1 MPLIS
6 RRRVLTDSIAL
17 VTGAALPN
25 CRPRFRTEPEGTT
38 SAARAV
44 NAARSFEGT
53 TLTIGSESGA
63 QAQCLLRYSGPL
75 WEKLTGIRV
84 NVVEMGL
91 PSQNVHRLRAEHEAR
106 TRNLDCASVAPA
118 WLAGLVADGAL
129 QPLDDYVE
137 HYMKA
142 GDLEDYLPRY
152 RTLGCQ
158 DGRRY
163 GLFDD
168 GDTLLLYYRKDLF
181 EDQAVR
187 AEFAARY
194 GRPLGDPKTWSWPA
208 FVDAARF
215 FTVPGEARYGLAPFT
230 QDLLW
235 AWFQVLFTSRGGRFF
250 DPRTMDTE
258 VGSEIGTRSMTDLLG
273 LGAWIPP
280 GGFAEGRPLFV
291 VSTWLSGS
299 AAMATFWPPLARWAE
314 GYGPAAIGATSPSLV
329 AGRTGYA
336 LLPGGSSHISV
347 GFVLSVLARS
357 QRKEAAYLFIQ
368 WLTSP
373 EVSLARVMLPY
384 GLRDPYRLSH
394 IESPAYRGL
403 WPSAPDY
410 LDTLEKAAD
419 RASLDLGIPGAMDYE
434 AAFRIAVTEIG
445 QGGGVESAVRRM
457 AATWDEI
464 TSGLGRERQRRAFAD
479 WLHTSSWP
487 GT

>member
-1 MPLIS
+1 M
-6 RRRVLTDSIAL
+6 
-17 VTGAALPN
+17 
-25 CRPRFRTEPEGTT
+25 
-38 SAARAV
+38 RAV
-44 NAARSFEGT
+44 NAARSFAGSS
-53 TLTIGSESGA
+53 LTIGSESGA

-75 WEKLTGIRV
+75 WERLTGIRV

-91 PSQNVHRLRAEHEAR
+91 PAQNERRLRAEHEAGMA
-106 TRNLDCASVAPA
+106 NLDCASVAPA

-129 QPLDDYVE
+129 QPLDDHVE
-137 HYMKA
+137 HYMLA
-142 GDLEDYLPRY
+142 EDLEDYLPRY
-152 RTLGCQ
+152 RTLGCH

-181 EDQAVR
+181 EDDAVR
-187 AEFAARY
+187 AAFAARY
-194 GRPLGDPKTWSWPA
+194 GRPLGDPRSWSWSDL
-208 FVDAARF
+208 VDAARF
-215 FTVPGEARYGLAPFT
+215 FTVPSEARYGLAPFT

-235 AWFQVLFTSRGGRFF
+235 AWFQSLFTSRGGRFF
-250 DPRTMDTE
+250 DPNTMETE
-258 VGSEIGTRSMTDLLG
+258 VGSAVGTRTMTDLLG

-336 LLPGGSSHISV
+336 LLPGGTSHLAV

-357 QRKEAAYLFIQ
+357 QHKEAAYLFIQ

-373 EVSLARVMLPY
+373 EVSLDRVMLPY
-384 GLRDPYRLSH
+384 GLRDPYRRSH
-394 IESPAYRGL
+394 IESPAYRAL
-403 WPSAPDY
+403 WPGAPDY
-410 LDTLEKAAD
+410 LDTLEKAAE
-419 RASLDLGIPGAMDYE
+419 RASLDLGLPGAVDYE
-434 AAFRIAVTEIG
+434 AAFRVAVTEIG
-445 QGGGVESAVRRM
+445 QGGGVEPAIQRM
-457 AATWDEI
+457 AARWDEI
-464 TSGLGRERQRRAFAD
+464 TRAEGRGLQRRAFAD
-479 WLHTSSWP
+479 WSRISSGP